1 MAMGSFHVV
10 EKTFRDYADDIEGVN
25 IHYLVTPLDEVP
37 DWAGQRAT
45 RFMPLSADRVR
56 RKSLKLPITLDSHG
70 TPTGRYLLHYYFEV
84 IQGGERHYS
93 PLFTEEIVTAACNA
107 ANMASSVTES
117 AGRPKLRM
125 NSS

>member
-1 MAMGSFHVV
+1 
-10 EKTFRDYADDIEGVN
+10 
-25 IHYLVTPLDEVP
+25 
-37 DWAGQRAT
+37 
-45 RFMPLSADRVR
+45 MPLSADRVR

-93 PLFTEEIVTAACNA
+93 PLFTEEIVTTACNP